1 MRAVKK
7 LTTSFVYL
15 FIFFYFVLSCA
26 LQNLFR
32 HYSVTVTDTEREG
45 FFFSLSLSFPIG
57 SGAHIG
63 NGTTSCAVERE
74 IGRSD
79 ACYPLHVLKFKS
91 QKKKNGTHDTN
102 PRPRPR
108 PRPPTQIK
116 TTHHSLI
123 TLNSIFV
130 SVSLQHHSLHYCTF
144 QFPLTALNSTQH
156 NTNTLSSFNFN
167 SISPFLH

>member
-1 MRAVKK
+1 MFIYSFSFTLFFLVHSKTFSA
-7 LTTSFVYL
+7 TTQSQL
-15 FIFFYFVLSCA
+15 QTLREKAFF
-26 LQNLFR
+26 
-32 HYSVTVTDTEREG
+32 T
-45 FFFSLSLSFPIG
+45 LSLSFPIG

-167 SISPFLH
+167 SISPSLH